1 MVRMKEQTMIEIKD
15 LSCRYGSNEIFK
27 GVNLKI
33 EKGIFAGIVG
43 PNGSGKTTLIKSM
56 LGVIKPTKGKVY
68 VNGGLVKSRPPS
80 KIGYIPQLEAIEW
93 DFPVTVEQAV
103 MMGRYNKM
111 GIFPWPNKEDKRIVR
126 SVLERLGIIQYI
138 NHHIKTLSGGE
149 QQRVFLARALASEP
163 ELLILDE
170 PTSGVDLKTQH
181 DILHFLLTLNK
192 KGITIIL
199 ITHDLNAV
207 AAHLPWIICFNK
219 GIIAQGMPEDV
230 FKPEILKKTYNADVT
245 VVRSGSLILMAN
257 AKPLNTDD

>member
-1 MVRMKEQTMIEIKD
+1 MAKIQEQTMIEIKN
-15 LSCRYGSNEIFK
+15 LSCRYGNNEIFK
-27 GVNLKI
+27 DTNLKI

-56 LGVIKPTKGKVY
+56 LGVVKPTKGNIY
-68 VNGGLVKSRPPS
+68 VNGRLVNNRPHN

-111 GIFPWPNKEDKRIVR
+111 GIFPWSNKEDKRVVR
-126 SVLERLGIIQYI
+126 DVLERLGIVQYI

-207 AAHLPWIICFNK
+207 AAHLPWVICFNK

-245 VVRSGSLILMAN
+245 VLRSGGLILMAN